1 MVNEI
6 GDKIEGKQNEK
17 EPWTVNLGKYVS
29 YNPSPFMD
37 KDDLVRK
44 TIIIILIIAIGIAIL
59 YYAHGLEILGYLI
72 IGSAL
77 FCYGLSIYEM
87 NLLEKRTR
95 HELR

>member
-17 EPWTVNLGKYVS
+17 EPWTVNLGKYVT

-59 YYAHGLEILGYLI
+59 YYAPGIQILGILI

-77 FCYGLSIYEM
+77 FFYGLSFYET

-95 HELR
+95 HELK

>member
-6 GDKIEGKQNEK
+6 GDKLEDKKNEK
-17 EPWTVNLGKYVS
+17 EPWTINLGKHVT

-44 TIIIILIIAIGIAIL
+44 TVIIILIIVMGIAIL
-59 YYAHGLEILGYLI
+59 YYAPGLEIFGSLI

-77 FCYGLSIYEM
+77 FCYGLSFYETR
-87 NLLEKRTR
+87 LLDKRTED
-95 HELR
+95 ELR

>member
-6 GDKIEGKQNEK
+6 GDKLEEKNEK
-17 EPWTVNLGKYVS
+17 EPWTINLGKHFS

-44 TIIIILIIAIGIAIL
+44 TVIIILIIAIGIAIL
-59 YYAHGLEILGYLI
+59 YYAPSLQIFGILI

-77 FCYGLSIYEM
+77 FCYVLSFYEM
-87 NLLEKRTR
+87 NLLEKRTK
-95 HELR
+95 HELK

>member
-6 GDKIEGKQNEK
+6 GDKLEDKKNEK
-17 EPWTVNLGKYVS
+17 EPWTINLGKYVT

-44 TIIIILIIAIGIAIL
+44 TVIIILIIAMGIAIL
-59 YYAHGLEILGYLI
+59 YYAPGLEIFGILI

-77 FCYGLSIYEM
+77 FCYALSFYEM
-87 NLLEKRTR
+87 NLLEKRTK
-95 HELR
+95 HELK

>member
-6 GDKIEGKQNEK
+6 GDKLEDKKNEK
-17 EPWTVNLGKYVS
+17 EPWTINLGKHVT
-29 YNPSPFMD
+29 YNPSPIMD

-59 YYAHGLEILGYLI
+59 YYAPGIQILGILI

-77 FCYGLSIYEM
+77 VCYSLSLYEM
-87 NLLEKRTR
+87 NLLDKRTR
-95 HELR
+95 LELR

>member
-6 GDKIEGKQNEK
+6 GDKLEDKRNEK
-17 EPWTVNLGKYVS
+17 EPWTINLGKHFT

-44 TIIIILIIAIGIAIL
+44 TVIIILIIAIGIAIL
-59 YYAHGLEILGYLI
+59 YYAPGLEILGYLT

-77 FCYGLSIYEM
+77 FCYALSFYEM
-87 NLLEKRTR
+87 NLLEKRTK
-95 HELR
+95 HELK

>member
-6 GDKIEGKQNEK
+6 GDKIEANEK
-17 EPWTVNLGKYVS
+17 EPWTINLGKYVT

-59 YYAHGLEILGYLI
+59 YYAPGLEILGYLT

-77 FCYGLSIYEM
+77 VCYALSFYEM

>member
-6 GDKIEGKQNEK
+6 GDKIEDKKNEK
-17 EPWTVNLGKYVS
+17 EPWTINLGKHVT

-44 TIIIILIIAIGIAIL
+44 TVIVILIIALGIAIL
-59 YYAHGLEILGYLI
+59 YYAPGLEIFGISI

-77 FCYGLSIYEM
+77 FCYALSFYETNM
-87 NLLEKRTR
+87 LEKRTK
-95 HELR
+95 HELK

>member
-6 GDKIEGKQNEK
+6 GDKLEDKINEK
-17 EPWTVNLGKYVS
+17 EPWTINLGKFVS

-44 TIIIILIIAIGIAIL
+44 TVIIILIIALGITIL
-59 YYAHGLEILGYLI
+59 YYAPGLQIFGILI

-77 FCYGLSIYEM
+77 FCYALGFYEM
-87 NLLEKRTR
+87 NLLEKRTE
-95 HELR
+95 HELK

>member
-17 EPWTVNLGKYVS
+17 EPWTVNLGKYVT

-59 YYAHGLEILGYLI
+59 YYAPGIQILGILI

-77 FCYGLSIYEM
+77 FFYGLSFYEM
-87 NLLEKRTR
+87 NLLEKLTR
-95 HELR
+95 HELK

>member
-6 GDKIEGKQNEK
+6 GDKLEDKKNEK
-17 EPWTVNLGKYVS
+17 EPWTVNLGKYVT
-29 YNPSPFMD
+29 YNPNSFMD

-44 TIIIILIIAIGIAIL
+44 TIIIILIMAMGIAIL
-59 YYAHGLEILGYLI
+59 FYAPGIQILGILI
-72 IGSAL
+72 IASAL
-77 FCYGLSIYEM
+77 VCYGLNLYET

>member
-6 GDKIEGKQNEK
+6 GDKLEDKKNEK
-17 EPWTVNLGKYVS
+17 EPWTVNLGKYAT

-44 TIIIILIIAIGIAIL
+44 TVIIILIIAIGIAIL
-59 YYAHGLEILGYLI
+59 YYAPGIQILGILI

-77 FCYGLSIYEM
+77 VCYGLSLYET

>member
-6 GDKIEGKQNEK
+6 EDKIEK
-17 EPWTVNLGKYVS
+17 EPWTINLGKHFT

-44 TIIIILIIAIGIAIL
+44 TVIIILILAIGIAIL
-59 YYAHGLEILGYLI
+59 YYAPGIQILGILI

-77 FCYGLSIYEM
+77 LCYGLSFYEM
-87 NLLEKRTR
+87 NLL
-95 HELR
+95 